1 MIGLNIDEIVGENIR
16 KYRKKRGLTQGQL
29 GDIIGVK
36 NNTISQYEKGRNSP
50 EQNMIYAIANA
61 LGVNVGDLFPDT
73 TTSPEESYIKGLA
86 LSDDLKKEDRDYLF
100 SLIEK
105 AHSLDEQAREDFF
118 KNIRFAV
125 EFFDRNS

>member
-1 MIGLNIDEIVGENIR
+1 MNIDEIVGANIR
-16 KYRKKRGLTQGQL
+16 KYRKMRGLTQKDL
-29 GDIIGVK
+29 GDKIGVR

-61 LGVNVGDLFPDT
+61 LGIGVGDLFPE
-73 TTSPEESYIKGLA
+73 TTSTPEESYIKGLVMSGG
-86 LSDDLKKEDRDYLF
+86 LEKEEREYLF

-105 AHSLDEQAREDFF
+105 AHSLNEQAREEFF

-125 EFFDRNS
+125 EYFDRDH